1 MVRWII
7 GAVILL
13 FAGLVYGFLTA
24 EPRIMDMQTN
34 IEADL
39 ASAGYTWA
47 SVEMSGNEA
56 RVSGT
61 APTAAAQQAAINVA
75 EAAYCSA
82 CKDKYQWHT
91 VDDATEVMQASPLP
105 VQSPYRFSVRKSNA
119 GTVSLVGYAPSEESH
134 AEILSDAVYIFGGDN
149 LSEVDLSL
157 ATGAPDNQ
165 WNDVIRLYMGK
176 LAQLDSGRLLLE
188 DFEGSLQGTSTSRD
202 TQQSLY
208 DVMRAATPDAYNF
221 VGNVA
226 VPQAP
231 VVTIGQSG
239 SQAIC
244 QSLLNDLRANR
255 KIRFEPSEATIR
267 GDDNFDLLGELA
279 NAAKQCPKF
288 RIAINGYTSSDGDPA
303 MNQKLSD
310 DRANAVLFFLNE
322 QGGIDL
328 SRLVATG
335 LGSQD
340 PIASNETAEGREQNR
355 RIEFILSRAE

>member
-24 EPRIMDMQTN
+24 EPRMMDMQTN

-39 ASAGYTWA
+39 AKAGYSWA

-61 APTAAAQQAAINVA
+61 APNATAQQAAIDVA
-75 EAAYCSA
+75 KAAYCSA

-91 VDDATEVMQASPLP
+91 VDDATELMQASPLP
-105 VQSPYRFSVRKSNA
+105 IQSPYRFSVRKTADGS
-119 GTVSLVGYAPSEESH
+119 VSLKGFAPSEGAR
-134 AEILSDAVYIFGGDN
+134 AEILSDAVYIFGGD
-149 LSEVDLSL
+149 SVSDVDLSL
-157 ATGAPDNQ
+157 ASGAPDNQ
-165 WNDVIRLYMGK
+165 WNDVIRVYMGK
-176 LAQLDSGRLLLE
+176 LAQLDSGRLLIE
-188 DFEGSLQGTSTSRD
+188 DFEGLLQGQSISLD
-202 TQQSLY
+202 TQQLLYSLMQ
-208 DVMRAATPDAYNF
+208 DGTPDPYNF

-231 VVTIGQSG
+231 IMTIGQSG
-239 SQAIC
+239 SQEIC
-244 QSLLNDLRANR
+244 QNLLNDLRGNR
-255 KIRFEPSEATIR
+255 KIRFERSESTIR

-288 RIAINGYTSSDGDPA
+288 RIAINGYTSSEGDPTI
-303 MNQKLSD
+303 NQKLSD

-322 QGGIDL
+322 QGDIDL
-328 SRLVATG
+328 SRLEATG
-335 LGSQD
+335 LGSQN